1 MMNWD
6 KLISAKRLGLE
17 HRLVDGEIARSQ
29 FQRDYD
35 RLIFSSPFRRL
46 QNKTQVF
53 PLPGSVF
60 VHNRLTHSL
69 EVASV
74 GRTLG
79 SALAHELSQRDD
91 IQNKH
96 LMPEIGAI
104 VSTACLAHDMGNPPF
119 GHSGEK
125 ALSEFFSKGK
135 GKEIQSRVTKE
146 QWLDLNNFE
155 GNANAF
161 RMLTHQ
167 LKGRRKGGYALTYTS
182 IASLIK
188 YPFGSDAMG
197 KKNKFGFFETER
209 ETYLK
214 IANELHL
221 IQKSDSPAEFVRHPL
236 VYLVEAADDI
246 SYLVMDVEDAHKL
259 KILSTEQTHQI
270 LCAFFRP
277 IEDQYVFDGMRKVF
291 EEVSDVNE
299 RVAYLRA
306 MVINKLAQEAI
317 QIFLDNENEILKG
330 EFQKSLV
337 DHLPPHLNE
346 AMESCRDLSFQKIYK
361 HPSVVKIELAG
372 HNILGGLLDE
382 FVGAILDPDS
392 YYSNNLLSLLPEQFD
407 VRQDELYFNLRSVL
421 DFVSGMTD
429 IYALDL
435 YRKIKGIGMDS
446 YV

>member
-1 MMNWD
+1 MHWD

-17 HRLVDGEIARSQ
+17 HREVSSEAARSQ

-79 SALAHELSQRDD
+79 SSLSYELIQRED

-96 LMPEIGAI
+96 LMHEIGPI

-125 ALSEFFSKGK
+125 ALSDFFAKGK
-135 GKEIQSRVTKE
+135 GQEIKNMVSAAE
-146 QWLDLNNFE
+146 WLDLNNFE

-167 LKGRRKGGYALTYTS
+167 FAGRRIGGYALTYTS
-182 IASLIK
+182 LASLIK
-188 YPFGSDAMG
+188 YPFGTDAMA
-197 KKNKFGFFETER
+197 KRKKFGFFESER
-209 ETYLK
+209 ETFLK
-214 IANELHL
+214 VATELGL
-221 IQKSDSPAEFVRHPL
+221 AQKNDNPVEYARHPL

-259 KILSTEQTHQI
+259 KILTTDQTHDI
-270 LCAFFRP
+270 LTRFFRKE
-277 IEDQYVFDGMRKVF
+277 EDKHVFDGMVKVF
-291 EEVSDVNE
+291 EEVTDVNE

-306 MVINKLAQEAI
+306 LVINKLAGEAVK
-317 QIFLDNENEILKG
+317 IFLDNEQVIMAGK
-330 EFQKSLV
+330 FQKSLV
-337 DHLPPHLNE
+337 DHLPAYLID
-346 AMESCRDLSFQKIYK
+346 AMENCRTISIKSIYK

-382 FVGAILDPDS
+382 FVGAVLDPNS
-392 YYSNNLLSLLPEQFD
+392 YYSKNLLSLLPDQFD
-407 VRQDELYFNLRSVL
+407 VKQNNLYQNLRSVL
-421 DFVSGMTD
+421 DFISGMTD